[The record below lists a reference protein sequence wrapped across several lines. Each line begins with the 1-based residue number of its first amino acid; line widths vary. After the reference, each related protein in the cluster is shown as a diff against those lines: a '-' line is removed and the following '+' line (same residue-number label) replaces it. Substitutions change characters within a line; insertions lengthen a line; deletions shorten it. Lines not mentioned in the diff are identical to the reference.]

1 MTDNGTSDMA
11 AGVSRWQ
18 SLAAEAQAGRLRLD
32 PSVAGDLA
40 KACDR
45 RLHELEQMS
54 YVARRLERV
63 EGFGELPSGVL
74 LATKFSQ
81 KGSGGTNSLDVVL
94 QQHVDAVKAMQI
106 VFNKS
111 IEGYSQQDSAMAD
124 STKAVESGI

>member
-1 MTDNGTSDMA
+1 MGDDDGAVMNSVA
-11 AGVSRWQ
+11 SRWQ
-18 SLAAEAQAGRLRLD
+18 SLAVEAQAGRLRLD
-32 PSVAGDLA
+32 PDIARDLTAACDARLDVLKQTVYLARQLA
-40 KACDR
+40 KVD
-45 RLHELEQMS
+45 
-54 YVARRLERV
+54 
-63 EGFGELPSGVL
+63 GFGELPSGVL